1 MEPNETDLQHY
12 LIVKGNDLIQNSR
25 YKLTLDEQKIILYWC
40 TKIRPNDADFY
51 EYEFDMY
58 DFCDLCGI
66 TRNRKNRLNLEKTLV
81 SLQTKNFAIVK
92 PGEDI
97 TETTWYT
104 WFSHITFIDK
114 SPKAR
119 MAFDPALKPYLL
131 GLKANFTPYWLENI
145 LPMKSGYSVRL
156 YELLRSYLN
165 IGECT
170 YTLEEIR
177 ERLETEYDR
186 WDNLKARIIDRA
198 VEEIN
203 KYTDIAVE
211 YQAIR
216 TGHAYTGIRFTVTRQ
231 TRRQIGEK
239 HD

>member
-1 MEPNETDLQHY
+1 MEPKEADLQHY
-12 LIVKGNDLIQNSR
+12 LVVKGNDLIQNSR
-25 YKLTLDEQKIILYWC
+25 YTLTLCEQKIILYWI

-66 TRNRKNRLNLEKTLV
+66 QRNRKNRLNIGKALV
-81 SLQTKNFAIVK
+81 SLQSKNFAIVK

-97 TETTWYT
+97 TKTTWYT

-114 SPKAR
+114 SPKAL

-131 GLKANFTPYWLENI
+131 GLKANFTPYWLKNI
-145 LPMKSGYSVRL
+145 LPMKSGYAVRL
-156 YELLRSYLN
+156 YELLRSFLN
-165 IGECT
+165 IGECS
-170 YTLEEIR
+170 YTLEELR
-177 ERLETEYDR
+177 ELLMAEYDR
-186 WDNLKARIIDRA
+186 WDNLKARILDKA

-203 KYTDIAVE
+203 EYTDICVE
-211 YQAIR
+211 YQAVR
-216 TGHAYTGIRFTVTRQ
+216 EGHAYAGVRFIISPQ
-231 TRRQIGEK
+231 TRRQIGDP